1 MNRYVC
7 IHGHFYQPPRE
18 NAWLEAIEIQ
28 SSAYPYHDWN
38 EQVTAQCYRPN
49 TISRIMDS
57 ENRIIEIVNNYS
69 KISFDFG
76 PTLLSWLEMQAP
88 DVYHA
93 ILAAD
98 KESQK
103 NFSGH
108 GSALAHAYNHL
119 IMPLANHRDRYT
131 QVLWGIRDFEHR
143 FERKPEG
150 IWLPET
156 AVDLDTLDI
165 MAGFGVKFT
174 ILAPRQAA
182 SVREIEED
190 SWQDVNENTIDTT
203 MPYVLNLPSGRKLN
217 IFFYNGAIAAA
228 VAFQGLLRNGE
239 DLANRLIRSLSINTE
254 RLQLAHIA
262 TDGESYGHHHRFGDM
277 ALAYALH
284 HIEKNNLAQITNYGE
299 FLEKQ
304 PPIYEVRIL
313 ENTSWSCSHGI
324 ERWRSDCGCSD
335 HYHPGWN
342 QSWRVPLREALDWLR
357 DDITPRFEDKA
368 RKLFKDPWRARDDY
382 IGVILDRSAKNVAQ
396 FLEKHASHKLG
407 QEDTVTALKLMELQR
422 HVMLMYTSCGW
433 FFDDLARIESV
444 QIVHYAGRVAQLA
457 QELFGNATE
466 NEFLERLVVARS
478 NITDYGDGS
487 QIYRRFVKPT
497 FIDLKKV
504 AAHFAVNS
512 FFEQYP
518 DKACLYCYETHVKDF
533 KAQKCG
539 RNSINSGRIKVTSL
553 ITTESMDMDFVALLR
568 EDNIV
573 AAGINLSQ
581 TFKAYEK
588 IVGEISAAC
597 SMDNLPQIE
606 LLLKTHFRDSIYTIS
621 SLFRDTQHNILDN
634 VMDSTLMEMKR
645 LYYPGLQSYSSVTPL
660 VDEITSPLPQTFRPL
675 VQLVLN
681 LDLRH
686 ELKAEG
692 PDMKD
697 IRKILDDARL
707 WHIDLNDEQH
717 GIIFSRTIEKTMK
730 AFVSSP
736 EDTTLIDSLT
746 EMVELARSLPFST
759 DLQRA
764 QSMYYLLLKTIYK
777 DFTDRRREG
786 DPSAVDWINKF
797 VILGERLS
805 VKVDE

>member
-38 EQVTAQCYRPN
+38 EQVTAQCYLPN

-76 PTLLSWLEMQAP
+76 PTLLSWLEIQAP

-108 GSALAHAYNHL
+108 GSALAQAYNHL
-119 IMPLANHRDRYT
+119 IMPLANHRDRFT

-150 IWLPET
+150 MWLPET

-165 MAGFGVKFT
+165 LARLGIKFT

-182 SVREIEED
+182 RVREIGKD
-190 SWQDVNENTIDTT
+190 NWQDVNENTIDTT
-203 MPYVLNLPSGRKLN
+203 LPYEINLPSGRKLS
-217 IFFYNGAIAAA
+217 IFFYNGSIAAA
-228 VAFQGLLRNGE
+228 VAFQGLLKNGE
-239 DLANRLIRSLSINTE
+239 ELANRLIRSLPENAE
-254 RLQLAHIA
+254 NFHLAHIA

-304 PPIYEVRIL
+304 PPIYEVEIL
-313 ENTSWSCSHGI
+313 ENTSWSCSHGV
-324 ERWRSDCGCSD
+324 ERWRNDCGCSD

-342 QSWRVPLREALDWLR
+342 QTWRAPLREALDWLR
-357 DDITPRFEDKA
+357 DDITPQFEDKA
-368 RKLFKDPWRARDDY
+368 RKLFKDPWQARDGY
-382 IGVILDRSAKNVAQ
+382 IAVILDRSSKSIAQ
-396 FLEKHASHKLG
+396 FLEKHATHKLG
-407 QEDTVTALKLMELQR
+407 WEETVTALKLMELQR
-422 HVMLMYTSCGW
+422 HAMLMYTSCGW

-444 QIVHYAGRVAQLA
+444 QIIHYAGRVAQLA

-466 NEFLERLVVARS
+466 NEFLERLAIARS
-478 NITDYGDGS
+478 NITDYGNGA
-487 QIYRRFVKPT
+487 QIYQRFVKPT

-504 AAHFAVNS
+504 AAHFAVSS
-512 FFEQYP
+512 FFEQHP
-518 DKACLYCYETHVKDF
+518 DKSRLYCYEVRTLDF
-533 KAQKCG
+533 GSQKCG
-539 RNSINSGRIKVTSL
+539 RNSINFGRIKVVSL
-553 ITTESMDMDFVALLR
+553 ITTESLDVNFIALLR
-568 EDNIV
+568 EDNTV
-573 AAGINLSQ
+573 TAGISPPQ
-581 TFKAYEK
+581 TLKSYEK
-588 IVGEISAAC
+588 MVGEISSAC
-597 SMDNLPQIE
+597 SADNTPWIE
-606 LLLKTHFRDSIYTIS
+606 LSLKTNFRESMYTIS
-621 SLFRDTQHNILDN
+621 SLFRDIQHNILDN

-645 LYYPGLQSYSSVTPL
+645 LFYPGLESYSSVTPL
-660 VDEITSPLPQTFRPL
+660 VDETASPLPETFRPL

-681 LDLRH
+681 LDLRN
-686 ELKAEG
+686 ELKAEK
-692 PDMKD
+692 PDVKAIGKMQE
-697 IRKILDDARL
+697 DALL

-717 GIIFSRTIEKTMK
+717 GIIFTRTIEKTMK
-730 AFVSSP
+730 AFVSNP
-736 EDTTLIDSLT
+736 EDTTLIDNLI
-746 EMVELARSLPFST
+746 EMVGLTRFLPFPT

-764 QSMYYLLLKTIYK
+764 QNMYYLLLKTIYK

-786 DPSAVDWINKF
+786 DPSALDWINKF
-797 VILGERLS
+797 ATLGKRLS
-805 VKVDE
+805 IRVD

>member
-1 MNRYVC
+1 MNQYIC

-38 EQVTAQCYRPN
+38 ERVTAQCYLPN

-76 PTLLSWLEMQAP
+76 PTLLSWLETQAS
-88 DVYHA
+88 DVYRA
-93 ILAAD
+93 ILTAD

-119 IMPLANHRDRYT
+119 IMPLANHQDKYT
-131 QVLWGIRDFEHR
+131 QVLWGIRDFIHR
-143 FERKPEG
+143 FGRRPEG
-150 IWLPET
+150 MWLPET
-156 AVDLDTLDI
+156 AVDLDSLDI
-165 MAGFGVKFT
+165 MARLGIKFT

-182 SVREIEED
+182 RVREIGKD
-190 SWQDVNENTIDTT
+190 NWQDISENTIDTT
-203 MPYVLNLPSGRKLN
+203 MPYEIKLPSGRKLS

-228 VAFQGLLRNGE
+228 VAFQDLLKNGE
-239 DLANRLIRSLSINTE
+239 ELANHLIRSLPANNE
-254 RLQLAHIA
+254 HLQLAHIA

-304 PPIYEVRIL
+304 PPIYEVEIL
-313 ENTSWSCSHGI
+313 ENTSWSCSHGV

-342 QSWRVPLREALDWLR
+342 QTWRAPLRAAIDWLR
-357 DDITPRFEDKA
+357 DNITPQFEDKA
-368 RKLFKDPWRARDDY
+368 SKLFKDPWQARNSY
-382 IGVILDRSAKNVAQ
+382 ITVILDRSPKSVVQ
-396 FLEKHASHKLG
+396 FLDKHATHKLG
-407 QEDTVTALKLMELQR
+407 FKETVTALKLLELQR
-422 HVMLMYTSCGW
+422 HAMLMYTSCGW

-444 QIVHYAGRVAQLA
+444 QIIHYAGRVAQLA

-466 NEFLERLVVARS
+466 DEFLERLTIAES

-487 QIYRRFVKPT
+487 QIYQRFVKPT

-512 FFEQYP
+512 LFEQYP
-518 DKACLYCYETHVKDF
+518 DTARLYCYEVRVKDF
-533 KAQKCG
+533 EAQKCG
-539 RNSINSGRIKVTSL
+539 KNSINFGRMKVTSL
-553 ITTESMDMDFVALLR
+553 ITTESMNMDFVALLR
-568 EDNIV
+568 EDNTV

-581 TFKAYEK
+581 TLKVYEK
-588 IVGEISAAC
+588 MVGEISTAC
-597 SMDNLPQIE
+597 SMDDSPWIE
-606 LLLKTHFRDSIYTIS
+606 LFLKTHFRDSIYTIS
-621 SLFRDTQHNILDN
+621 SLFRDTQHNILDS
-634 VMDSTLMEMKR
+634 VMDSTLMDMKR
-645 LYYPGLQSYSSVTPL
+645 LYYPGLQSYASVTPL
-660 VDEITSPLPQTFRPL
+660 VDESASPLPETFRPL

-686 ELKAEG
+686 ELKAER
-692 PDMKD
+692 PDMKA

-717 GIIFSRTIEKTMK
+717 GIIFSRTIEKAMK
-730 AFVSSP
+730 VVVANP
-736 EDTTLIDSLT
+736 DDTALMDSLT
-746 EMVELARSLPFST
+746 EMVGLALSLPFAT

-764 QSMYYLLLKTIYK
+764 QNMYYLLLKTIYK
-777 DFTDRRREG
+777 DFTGKRREG
-786 DPSAVDWINKF
+786 DSSVADWLNKF

-805 VKVDE
+805 VKVD